1 MDMLDNYAKKSNMG
15 SKDMLDVYDSGFKYT
30 NGTQS
35 GSTTTQS
42 GGNAGALAQVGG
54 QVVGQL
60 GSALIQKGTDK
71 YKIQAEKDIQNRA
84 NELNTQLGI
93 YGADIQKTIAE
104 KQLLAQTTLGGL
116 QSQLSAQ
123 IEAQKLALADPR
135 KKMILYIIG
144 AGVGL
149 IGLVAL
155 VYAFKR
161 K

>member
-15 SKDMLDVYDSGFKYT
+15 KKDMLDVYDSGFKYSDAT
-30 NGTQS
+30 DI
-35 GSTTTQS
+35 
-42 GGNAGALAQVGG
+42 AQIGG
-54 QVVGQL
+54 QVVGQI
-60 GSALIQKGTDK
+60 GGAFIQRGTDK

-93 YGADIQKTIAE
+93 YGADIQKAIAE
-104 KQLLAQTTLGGL
+104 RQLQVQSTLGGL

-123 IEAQKLALADPR
+123 LEAQKLALADPR
-135 KKMILYIIG
+135 KKMVLYIIG

-155 VYAFKR
+155 VYVLK
-161 K
+161 KK

>member
-1 MDMLDNYAKKSNMG
+1 MDMLDNYAKNNNMG
-15 SKDMLDVYDSGFKYT
+15 KVDMLDKYDSNFKYKD
-30 NGTQS
+30 
-35 GSTTTQS
+35 GSDGS
-42 GGNAGALAQVGG
+42 GGSGAIAQIGG

-60 GSALIQKGTDK
+60 GGALIQKGTDK

-93 YGADIQKTIAE
+93 YGADIQKAIAE

-123 IEAQKLALADPR
+123 LEAQKLALENPR
-135 KKMILYIIG
+135 KRMIIYIVG

-155 VYAFKR
+155 VYAFK
-161 K
+161 KK

>member
-1 MDMLDNYAKKSNMG
+1 MDMLDNYAKKDNMG
-15 SKDMLDVYDSGFKYT
+15 KKDMLDIYDSGFKY
-30 NGTQS
+30 NDGSDGS
-35 GSTTTQS
+35 GS
-42 GGNAGALAQVGG
+42 GGAIAQIGG

-93 YGADIQKTIAE
+93 YGADIQKAIAE

-123 IEAQKLALADPR
+123 LEAQKLALENPR
-135 KKMILYIIG
+135 KKMIIYIVG

-155 VYAFKR
+155 VYAFK
-161 K
+161 KK

>member
-1 MDMLDNYAKKSNMG
+1 MDMLDNYAKKNNMG
-15 SKDMLDVYDSGFKYT
+15 SKDMLDIYDSGFKY
-30 NGTQS
+30 GD
-35 GSTTTQS
+35 GSE
-42 GGNAGALAQVGG
+42 GGSNAGAIAQVGG

-84 NELNTQLGI
+84 SELNAQLGM
-93 YGADIQKTIAE
+93 YGADIQKAIAE

-123 IEAQKLALADPR
+123 LEAQKLALENPR

-149 IGLVAL
+149 VGLVAL
-155 VYAFKR
+155 VYAFK
-161 K
+161 KK

>member
-1 MDMLDNYAKKSNMG
+1 MDMLDKYAKSSNMG
-15 SKDMLDVYDSGFKYT
+15 KKDMLDVYDSGFKYGDGLDV
-30 NGTQS
+30 N
-35 GSTTTQS
+35 
-42 GGNAGALAQVGG
+42 ALAQTGG
-54 QVVGQL
+54 QIVGQI
-60 GSALIQKGTDK
+60 GGAFIQKGTDK

-93 YGADIQKTIAE
+93 YGADIQKAIAE

-123 IEAQKLALADPR
+123 IEAQKLALENPR
-135 KKMILYIIG
+135 KKMALYIIG

-155 VYAFKR
+155 VYAFK
-161 K
+161 KK

>member
-15 SKDMLDVYDSGFKYT
+15 KKDMLDVYDSGFKYSD
-30 NGTQS
+30 GSESGGS
-35 GSTTTQS
+35 GS
-42 GGNAGALAQVGG
+42 AVAQIGG

-60 GSALIQKGTDK
+60 GGALIQKGTDK

-93 YGADIQKTIAE
+93 YGADIQKAIAE
-104 KQLLAQTTLGGL
+104 RQLQVQSTLGGL

-123 IEAQKLALADPR
+123 LEARKLALADPR
-135 KKMILYIIG
+135 KKMVLYIIG

-149 IGLVAL
+149 VGLVAL
-155 VYAFKR
+155 VYVLK
-161 K
+161 KK

>member
-1 MDMLDNYAKKSNMG
+1 MDMLDKYATSSNMG
-15 SKDMLDVYDSGFKYT
+15 KKDMLDVYDSGFKYT
-30 NGTQS
+30 D
-35 GSTTTQS
+35 GSES
-42 GGNAGALAQVGG
+42 GGNAGAIAQVGG
-54 QVVGQL
+54 QIVGQL
-60 GSALIQKGTDK
+60 GGALIQKGTDK

-93 YGADIQKTIAE
+93 YGADIQKAIAE

-123 IEAQKLALADPR
+123 IEAQKLALENPR
-135 KKMILYIIG
+135 KKMIIYIIG

-155 VYAFKR
+155 VYVLR
-161 K
+161 KK

>member
-1 MDMLDNYAKKSNMG
+1 MDMLDKYAKSSNMG
-15 SKDMLDVYDSGFKYT
+15 KKDMLDVYDSGFKYGDGLDV
-30 NGTQS
+30 N
-35 GSTTTQS
+35 
-42 GGNAGALAQVGG
+42 ALAQTGG
-54 QVVGQL
+54 QIVGQI
-60 GSALIQKGTDK
+60 GGAFIQKGTDK

-93 YGADIQKTIAE
+93 YGADIQKAIAE

-123 IEAQKLALADPR
+123 IEAQKLALENPR
-135 KKMILYIIG
+135 KKMIIYIIG

-155 VYAFKR
+155 VYAFK
-161 K
+161 KK

>member
-1 MDMLDNYAKKSNMG
+1 MDMLDNYAKNNNMG
-15 SKDMLDVYDSGFKYT
+15 KVDMLDKYDSNFKYKD
-30 NGTQS
+30 GSDES
-35 GSTTTQS
+35 GS
-42 GGNAGALAQVGG
+42 GDAIAQISG
-54 QVVGQL
+54 QVIGQL

-93 YGADIQKTIAE
+93 YGADIQKAIAE

-123 IEAQKLALADPR
+123 LEAQKLALENPR
-135 KKMILYIIG
+135 KKMIIYIVG

-155 VYAFKR
+155 VYAFK
-161 K
+161 KK

>member
-1 MDMLDNYAKKSNMG
+1 MDMLDNYAKNNNMG
-15 SKDMLDVYDSGFKYT
+15 KVDSGD
-30 NGTQS
+30 
-35 GSTTTQS
+35 
-42 GGNAGALAQVGG
+42 AIAQIGG

-93 YGADIQKTIAE
+93 YGADIQKAIAE

-123 IEAQKLALADPR
+123 LEAQKLALENPR
-135 KKMILYIIG
+135 KKMIIYIVG

-155 VYAFKR
+155 VYAFK
-161 K
+161 KK

>member
-1 MDMLDNYAKKSNMG
+1 MDMLEKYATSSNMG
-15 SKDMLDVYDSGFKYT
+15 KKDMLDVYDSGFKYGDGLDV
-30 NGTQS
+30 N
-35 GSTTTQS
+35 
-42 GGNAGALAQVGG
+42 ALAQTGG
-54 QVVGQL
+54 QIVGQI
-60 GSALIQKGTDK
+60 GGAFIQKGTDK

-93 YGADIQKTIAE
+93 YGADIQKAIAE

-123 IEAQKLALADPR
+123 IEAQKLALENPR
-135 KKMILYIIG
+135 KKMALYIIG

-155 VYAFKR
+155 VYVLR
-161 K
+161 KK

>member
-1 MDMLDNYAKKSNMG
+1 MDMLDKYAKSSNMG
-15 SKDMLDVYDSGFKYT
+15 KKDMLDVYDSGFKY
-30 NGTQS
+30 GD
-35 GSTTTQS
+35 GSES
-42 GGNAGALAQVGG
+42 GGNAGAIAQVGG
-54 QVVGQL
+54 QIVGQL
-60 GSALIQKGTDK
+60 GGALIQKGTDK

-93 YGADIQKTIAE
+93 YGADIQKAIAE

-123 IEAQKLALADPR
+123 IEAQKLALENPR
-135 KKMILYIIG
+135 KKMALYIIG

-155 VYAFKR
+155 VYVLR
-161 K
+161 KK

>member
-1 MDMLDNYAKKSNMG
+1 MDMLDKYAKSSNMG
-15 SKDMLDVYDSGFKYT
+15 KKDMLDVYDSGFKYGDGLDV
-30 NGTQS
+30 N
-35 GSTTTQS
+35 
-42 GGNAGALAQVGG
+42 ALAQTGG
-54 QVVGQL
+54 QIVGQI
-60 GSALIQKGTDK
+60 GGAFIQKGTDK

-93 YGADIQKTIAE
+93 YGADIQKAIAE

-123 IEAQKLALADPR
+123 IEAQKLALENPR
-135 KKMILYIIG
+135 KKMIIYIVG

-155 VYAFKR
+155 VYAFK
-161 K
+161 KK